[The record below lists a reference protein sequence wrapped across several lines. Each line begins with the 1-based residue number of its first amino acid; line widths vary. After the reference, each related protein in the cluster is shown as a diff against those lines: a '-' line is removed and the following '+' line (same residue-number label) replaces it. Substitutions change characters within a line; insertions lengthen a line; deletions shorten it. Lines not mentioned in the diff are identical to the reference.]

1 MDHTSYVAVKFLTE
15 LLLLAILFVFPFGRR
30 KWFFLRAPA
39 CLLACFGVSIACSPL
54 VIPYHTFAFPYGEL
68 VGLLR
73 YTLLFFCVV
82 FSCLIC
88 FRIDFQAAM
97 YCCIGAYAIQH
108 IFAEVCGFIERFYLD
123 IFPTAAIACIYAAL
137 LLVFFGLFYV
147 FLIRKL
153 HNTEDFQLKRSD
165 TIGVSVLLLLSTI
178 VLHVFVSATVQTL
191 SVWGELALAG
201 YGVICGIFI
210 LYLESDI
217 FRRKELEKENSRME
231 YVLEQEK
238 RQFQAFRAGV
248 DYLDVKCHDL
258 KHQIRL
264 LKEKAS
270 ADPAV
275 LSELEASI
283 AAYESYAQTGSAA
296 LDIILAEK
304 FLECSN
310 AGIQFSAMVKSRYLS
325 RFADSDIYSL
335 FGNALENAIEHEK
348 KLDAEKRFI
357 RLSVKDV
364 GQMMFVRAE
373 NYFEGEL
380 KLKDGLPVSDK
391 EDKRYHG
398 FGMRSMRLIAARY
411 GGTMRVDAE
420 QGLFYLQF
428 VFPFAD

>member
-30 KWFFLRAPA
+30 KWFFLRVPA
-39 CLLACFGVSIACSPL
+39 CLLVCFGVSIACSPL

-97 YCCIGAYAIQH
+97 CCCIGAYAIQH

-283 AAYESYAQTGSAA
+283 AAYESYAQTGNAA

>member
-1 MDHTSYVAVKFLTE
+1 M
-15 LLLLAILFVFPFGRR
+15 
-30 KWFFLRAPA
+30 
-39 CLLACFGVSIACSPL
+39 
-54 VIPYHTFAFPYGEL
+54 
-68 VGLLR
+68 
-73 YTLLFFCVV
+73 
-82 FSCLIC
+82 
-88 FRIDFQAAM
+88 
-97 YCCIGAYAIQH
+97 
-108 IFAEVCGFIERFYLD
+108 
-123 IFPTAAIACIYAAL
+123 
-137 LLVFFGLFYV
+137 
-147 FLIRKL
+147 
-153 HNTEDFQLKRSD
+153 
-165 TIGVSVLLLLSTI
+165 
-178 VLHVFVSATVQTL
+178 QTL

-283 AAYESYAQTGSAA
+283 AAYESYAQTGNAA

-391 EDKRYHG
+391 KDKRYHG